1 MADKLLIVL
10 VNADPERPVVLGAPL
25 YQATMAAAMEYD
37 VEIVL
42 TGVSSSLAFKGVA
55 EQIFLKEGSTKSVY
69 DIMREAHEAGVKFKY
84 CLPSTGMGENELI
97 PEIDETVGDAY
108 VISEAMDD
116 KTVTFTY

>member
-1 MADKLLIVL
+1 MADKLLIVM
-10 VNADPERPVVLGAPL
+10 VNADPETPVVLGAPL
-25 YQATMAAAMEYD
+25 YQATAAAAMEYD

-42 TGVSSSLAFKGVA
+42 AGISGKLAVRGVA
-55 EQIFLKEGSTKSVY
+55 EKIFLKEGAQKSVY
-69 DIMREAHEAGVKFKY
+69 DLIREAHEEGVKFKV
-84 CLPSTGMGENELI
+84 CGPVLDARDDGFI